1 MSFESQL
8 TIIIIHYTALF
19 GLLASALLSLFMKNR
34 RWKLIFMFLSFLFV
48 GILSFVYYSGVLF
61 FIVGMI
67 IIFFFLSLN
76 LFVFQVRLFGN
87 SDKFKKEG
95 KLKNSAAGSIF
106 NILLPLLFCG
116 IIGYLIYVYTSGF
129 LQNIAVIEDI
139 TITGLSDITR
149 LFLTEYSLVL
159 ILIIA
164 LLVMS
169 FFWFLIIGRDEK

>member
-1 MSFESQL
+1 
-8 TIIIIHYTALF
+8 
-19 GLLASALLSLFMKNR
+19 
-34 RWKLIFMFLSFLFV
+34 
-48 GILSFVYYSGVLF
+48 
-61 FIVGMI
+61 MI

-87 SDKFKKEG
+87 SEKFKREG
-95 KLKNSAAGSIF
+95 KLKNSDAAAIF

-116 IIGYLIYVYTSGF
+116 IIGYLIYVYISGF

-139 TITGLSDITR
+139 TIAGLNDITG
-149 LFLTEYSLVL
+149 LFLTDYSLVL

-164 LLVMS
+164 LLAMS